1 MQVNAGQEFFNGRN
15 SLRREMVFMKMADQW
30 SGVFLFILAALIFW
44 ASASLPYGSI
54 RNPGSGFYPLWLGV
68 ILGGMAIGLILQTT
82 WQKEGARVLR
92 DILMEKIRWGK
103 ILLVLISLILYAFL
117 LDTVGFLFLTFLL
130 LAFLLRAIETQSW
143 KVVIGWAVLG
153 ASASY
158 LVFEVW
164 MKLRLPRGILG
175 I

>member
-1 MQVNAGQEFFNGRN
+1 
-15 SLRREMVFMKMADQW
+15 MKMADQW
-30 SGVFLFILAALIFW
+30 SGVFLLIVAAVMCW
-44 ASASLPYGSI
+44 ASALLPYGSI
-54 RNPGSGFYPLWLGV
+54 RNPGPGFYPLWLGI
-68 ILGGMAIGLILQTT
+68 ILGGMAMGLILQTT

-103 ILLVLISLILYAFL
+103 IVLVLISLILYAFL
-117 LDTVGFLFLTFLL
+117 LDTVGFLIMTFLL

-143 KVVIGWAVLG
+143 KIVIGWAFLG

-164 MKLRLPRGILG
+164 MRLRLPKGILG